1 MDGHRRKDT
10 MTNSWA
16 AKLQK
21 NIDSIIP
28 DSKKPNTLDAPT
40 PLKPKT

>member
-1 MDGHRRKDT
+1 MVGHRRKDT

-21 NIDSIIP
+21 NIDYFIP
-28 DSKKPNTLDAPT
+28 DRKKPNT
-40 PLKPKT
+40 